1 MRLDKYSQL
10 QASTHYAG
18 ILRFVIISY
27 CMKQSRLIQID
38 EIGPV
43 LFEPSK
49 KARWIII
56 FIRPFKGIRVA
67 VPQHSSIQKA
77 HEFVL
82 ARKNWIQ
89 KNIEKMRLYENA
101 LSAHTIEATPI
112 DKQQASTVLARRL
125 KELALKHGFSYKRLT
140 VRNQKTRWG
149 SCSYT
154 NNISL
159 NMQLVRLPQ
168 ELIDYVIL
176 HELVHTRVKDHSPT
190 FWDEL
195 DKLVGN
201 SRKLRDRIKNYLP
214 ATPPGSFDRS

>member
-1 MRLDKYSQL
+1 MHYQL
-10 QASTHYAG
+10 QASTHYAAILNFG
-18 ILRFVIISY
+18 IIFY
-27 CMKQSRLIQID
+27 HMNQSRLIQID

-49 KARWIII
+49 KARRIII

-67 VPQHSSIQKA
+67 VPQHASFQKA
-77 HEFVL
+77 QEFVL

-89 KNIEKMRLYENA
+89 KNIEKMKLYENA
-101 LSAHTIEATPI
+101 LSANPIVATPV
-112 DKQQASTVLARRL
+112 DKQAASAILTRRL
-125 KELALKHGFSYKRLT
+125 NELASKHGFSYKRLT

-149 SCSYT
+149 SCSHD

-176 HELVHTRVKDHSPT
+176 HELVHTRVKNHSPA

-195 DKLVGN
+195 DKLVVN
-201 SRKLRDRIKNYLP
+201 SRKLRGEIKNYLP
-214 ATPPGSFDRS
+214 AAPSGSS